1 MDKDAL
7 TSFLKN
13 EAIFLGFENISIA
26 KATELTEEA
35 RKLEQ
40 WLNKGYHGEM
50 KYMENH
56 FDKRIDPRKLVE
68 GAKSVVSLMFNY
80 FPSELQG
87 DENTP
92 KFAKYAYGEDYHNVL
107 KDKLKNLLQKL
118 KEKVGDINGR
128 CFVDSAPVL
137 ERDWAKH
144 SGLGWIG
151 KNTLLITPQKGS
163 YFFLAELIL
172 DVEFNYDEPIKDY
185 CGSCRKCIDA
195 CPTNAISEKGYL
207 MDASK
212 CISYFTIEY
221 RAELPAELKNDFQ
234 NWAFGCDICQDV
246 CPWNRF
252 SKPTQETA
260 LQPATEFLKM
270 DKKEWL
276 ELTSEVFDLIFKK
289 SAVKRT
295 KFEGLKRNLKFIAE

>member
-1 MDKDAL
+1 MDIEIL
-7 TSFLKN
+7 TKFLKN
-13 EAIFLGFENISIA
+13 EALQLGFEKINIA
-26 KATELTEEA
+26 KAVELTEEA

-50 KYMENH
+50 QYMENH

-68 GAKSVVSLMFNY
+68 GAKSVVTLMFNY
-80 FPSELQG
+80 YPEETQG
-87 DENTP
+87 NDEVP

-107 KDKLKNLLQKL
+107 KNKLKLLLQKL
-118 KEKVGDINGR
+118 KDKVGDINGR

-163 YFFLAELIL
+163 YFFLAELIV
-172 DVEFNYDEPIKDY
+172 DVEFCYDAPIKDY

-195 CPTNAISEKGYL
+195 CPTKAISEKGYL
-207 MDASK
+207 LDASK

-221 RAELPAELKNDFQ
+221 RNDLPQELKNDFQ

-252 SKPTQETA
+252 SKANTEPA
-260 LQPATEFLKM
+260 FQPDPEFLKM
-270 DKKEWL
+270 GKKEWL
-276 ELTSEVFDLIFKK
+276 ELTAEVFEAVFKK

-295 KFEGLKRNLKFIAE
+295 KFEGIRRNIRFIS